1 MRVFCLLLALALSPA
16 YGQTY
21 PTKPVRVIV
30 AFSPGGV
37 TDIVARTVMP
47 KLAERWG
54 EPVVVENR
62 PGAGGS
68 VAALAVKNAPADG
81 SVLLVHSSG
90 YAINAAINHALP
102 YDPYKDF
109 VAVAHLGSQPQ
120 VLVVN
125 PSSSYHSVR
134 DLIAA
139 AKAKP
144 GELTYGSAGVGS
156 GGHFNAELFR
166 IAAGIDVL
174 HVPYKGGVD
183 AINDTAAGRLSFT
196 FNTLTLALPFIR
208 DGRVRVLAVS
218 SGQRT
223 SLLPNVPT
231 VAESGVPNFEYT
243 FWNGLWAPAGT
254 PAPIAEK
261 IAHDLAQVTASA
273 DVRERFARLGVENVT
288 MNPAAFD
295 RFVRDEI
302 DNAERIARISGIK
315 AQ

>member
-1 MRVFCLLLALALSPA
+1 MRVLCLLLALALSPA

-21 PTKPVRVIV
+21 PGKPVRVIV
-30 AFSPGGV
+30 AFSAGGV
-37 TDIVARTVMP
+37 TDIVARTLMP
-47 KLAERWG
+47 KLAEMWHQ
-54 EPVVVENR
+54 PVVVENR
-62 PGAGGS
+62 AGAGGS
-68 VAALAVKNAPADG
+68 LAALAVKSAPADG

-90 YAINAAINHALP
+90 YAINAAINHSLP

-109 VAVAHLGSQPQ
+109 LPVAHLGSQPQ

-125 PSSSYHSVR
+125 PASSYHSVR
-134 DLIAA
+134 DLVAA

-144 GELTYGSAGVGS
+144 GEMTYGSAGIGS

-166 IAAGIDVL
+166 IAAGIEVL
-174 HVPYKGGVD
+174 HIPYKGGVD
-183 AINDTAAGRLSFT
+183 AINDTAAGRLGFT

-208 DGRVRVLAVS
+208 DARVRVLAVS

-254 PAPIAEK
+254 PAAIAEK
-261 IAHDLAQVTASA
+261 IARDLAQVTASA
-273 DVRERFARLGVENVT
+273 EVRERFARLGVENVT
-288 MNPAAFD
+288 MNPAAFA
-295 RFVRDEI
+295 RFVSDEI
-302 DNAERIARISGIK
+302 DNAERVARISGIK